1 MQPEFDLTPALH
13 NFSIVFACMAGS
25 FSLFFALFMLVVMQ
39 LDFLLSVKLNV
50 DDLLAMQ
57 LDVLLA
63 VQLNV
68 DDLLAVLVV
77 LLRDLASVLVVL
89 LRNANGQEL
98 D

>member
-1 MQPEFDLTPALH
+1 MQSEFDLTPALH
-13 NFSIVFACMAGS
+13 NFFHRFCMHGGII
-25 FSLFFALFMLVVMQ
+25 FSFFALFMLVKQ
-39 LDFLLSVKLNV
+39 LDFLLTVKLNV

-89 LRNANGQEL
+89 HGAP
-98 D
+98 